1 MDDIEL
7 GPLASA
13 YKDDYDK
20 KMAEERGA
28 QALVGS
34 IREQLPQVAQAE
46 QMETAQVNQLLGMMQ
61 YGRFIE
67 SVNRLTLLK
76 TLKQLKER
84 KAYKGLFLA
93 LPDGPREIRTWE
105 HLCTAFGLSR
115 SAVDEDLANLAAF
128 GESMLEAQQKM
139 GVGYRELRGLRGTMA
154 ELPEEKRV
162 EVRQLIEDAVASG
175 DKENLLATLDEIGS
189 RNKKLAEEKA
199 AALADAEAARKVAA
213 DANTSRMKAQEEL
226 ERIKHPRTE
235 NDHQT
240 LLRLRRETHIKTIT
254 EQCQKIT
261 GMVVQLARMV
271 SANPEVES
279 DPLLDADTMARINRQ
294 VSVMCQNMRDTLLD
308 SGADVD
314 FAAVYGADPMALD
327 DENQVEA

>member
-46 QMETAQVNQLLGMMQ
+46 QVEAAQVNQLLGMMQ
-61 YGRFIE
+61 YGRFVE

-84 KAYKGLFLA
+84 RAYKGAFIPG
-93 LPDGPREIRTWE
+93 PDGPREIRTWE
-105 HLCTAFGLSR
+105 QLCTAFGLSR

-139 GVGYRELRGLRGTMA
+139 GVGYRELRGLRGTIA

-240 LLRLRRETHIKTIT
+240 LLRLRREAHIKTIT
-254 EQCQKIT
+254 EQCQEIT

-271 SANPEVES
+271 SANPEVEG

-294 VSVMCQNMRDTLLD
+294 VSVMCQDIRDTLLD

-327 DENQVEA
+327 DENQGEA

>member
-13 YKDDYDK
+13 YKEDYDK
-20 KMAEERGA
+20 KQAEERGA

-105 HLCTAFGLSR
+105 HLCAAFGLSR
-115 SAVDEDLANLAAF
+115 SAVD
-128 GESMLEAQQKM
+128 
-139 GVGYRELRGLRGTMA
+139 
-154 ELPEEKRV
+154 
-162 EVRQLIEDAVASG
+162 
-175 DKENLLATLDEIGS
+175 
-189 RNKKLAEEKA
+189 
-199 AALADAEAARKVAA
+199 
-213 DANTSRMKAQEEL
+213 
-226 ERIKHPRTE
+226 
-235 NDHQT
+235 
-240 LLRLRRETHIKTIT
+240 
-254 EQCQKIT
+254 
-261 GMVVQLARMV
+261 
-271 SANPEVES
+271 
-279 DPLLDADTMARINRQ
+279 
-294 VSVMCQNMRDTLLD
+294 
-308 SGADVD
+308 
-314 FAAVYGADPMALD
+314 
-327 DENQVEA
+327 

>member
-13 YKDDYDK
+13 YKNDLEQK
-20 KMAEERGA
+20 QAEERGA
-28 QALVGS
+28 QALVGA
-34 IREQLPQVAQAE
+34 IRERLPQVAQAE
-46 QMETAQVNQLLGMMQ
+46 QVEAAQVNQLLGMMQ
-61 YGRFIE
+61 YGRFVE

-84 KAYKGLFLA
+84 RAYKGAFIPG
-93 LPDGPREIRTWE
+93 PDGPREIRTWE
-105 HLCTAFGLSR
+105 QLCTAFGMSR

-189 RNKKLAEEKA
+189 RNKRLTDEIKA
-199 AALADAEAARKVAA
+199 AKADAEAARKVAA
-213 DANTSRMKAQEEL
+213 DANSSRMKALEEL

-271 SANPEVES
+271 SANPEVEG